1 MSAPR
6 RASGEIGAAVAL
18 VPAGGTGTRMGSAR
32 PKQYLRVG
40 TAPLLVATLRALARC
55 REIAGLVVAA
65 PADRVA
71 STRALLRRH
80 RVPRVLAVVAGG
92 AERQD
97 SVWQALQAAPAN
109 AAWVLVHDAAR
120 PFVSPALTASVLA
133 AARAHGASTCG
144 LPVRETVKRVRDGAV
159 EATLDR
165 AGLWTIQ
172 TPQAFRRELL
182 WEAHDKARREGRRGT
197 DDAVLVE
204 WLGAPVAV
212 VDGLPENLKI
222 TTPEDLRA
230 ARRWMAPGRR

>member
-1 MSAPR
+1 MTPPR
-6 RASGEIGAAVAL
+6 GAGPAIAV
-18 VPAGGTGTRMGSAR
+18 VPAGGTGRRMGSAR

-40 TAPLLVATLRALARC
+40 AVPLLVATLRALARG

-65 PADRVA
+65 PPDRVDT
-71 STRALLRRH
+71 TRALLRRH
-80 RVPRVLAVVAGG
+80 RVARVLAVVAGG
-92 AERQD
+92 TERQD
-97 SVWQALQAAPAN
+97 SVWQALQATPASVS
-109 AAWVLVHDAAR
+109 WIVVHDAAR
-120 PFVSPALTASVLA
+120 PFISPALVSSVLA
-133 AARAHGASTCG
+133 AARTHGAATCG

-182 WEAHDKARREGRRGT
+182 WEAHEKARREGRRGT

-212 VDGLPENLKI
+212 VEGLPGNLKI
-222 TTPEDLRA
+222 TTPGDLRA
-230 ARRWMAPGRR
+230 ARRWMAGRGR